1 MDANYILGKLNTFK
15 GQTQILI
22 YNQDTKDIIRGI
34 LSTHEQYKSEYDKI
48 YQYFLCDT
56 IEGSS
61 KKIWNFLKSNVPYYI
76 ESENTQYLKSP
87 SGILC
92 TPSDCKSYSLFA
104 NGVMDAIKRNTGEN
118 FDVCYRFASYE
129 LFNKNYQHVF
139 SVIKFDNKEI
149 WIDPVLSSYN
159 QKKYPYYFIDRK
171 IKNSYSLG
179 RVGALV
185 AMSGIQKNSV
195 GSEATSYLTDA
206 ATAAAFAVTGNYV
219 GAASAIM
226 QGVMTAIANAHGS
239 DAPHWQ
245 SILSKY
251 DDNTKAITYLDYIQT
266 LPPETGG
273 NGDSQIARFAQ
284 SFQLFPNLF
293 NSGNVSQDIADAWNK
308 QLDFARSKS
317 TSGDANSADILAA
330 YINFSNTTPSGFIQ
344 NGMISKDGVIAAGNT
359 GLLELATF
367 QKQYSAAPQ
376 YVAPSVFNSSSTTS
390 TNSGSGLKLS
400 TILLIG
406 AGGFLLYKTIKK
418 KR

>member
-34 LSTHEQYKSEYDKI
+34 LSTHDKYKTEYDKI

-56 IEGSS
+56 IEGST
-61 KKIWNFLKSNVPYYI
+61 KKVWNFLKSNVPYYI

-104 NGVMDAIKRNTGEN
+104 NGVMDAIKRNTGED
-118 FDVCYRFASYE
+118 FEIVYRFASYQM
-129 LFNKNYQHVF
+129 FDKNYQHVF
-139 SVIKFDNKEI
+139 SVVKVDDAEI

-159 QKKYPYYFIDRK
+159 EKKHPYYFMDRK
-171 IKNSYSLG
+171 IKSNYSLG

-185 AMSGIQKNSV
+185 AMSGINNKV
-195 GSEATSYLTDA
+195 GASELVSAGTSA
-206 ATAAAFAVTGNYV
+206 ANAALQIATGNEI
-219 GAASAIM
+219 GAASTIIK
-226 QGVMTAIANAHGS
+226 GVMTAIANSHGS

-245 SILSKY
+245 STLSKF

-284 SFQLFPNLF
+284 SFQLFPLLF
-293 NSGNVSQDIADAWNK
+293 TSGNVSSDIATAWNN
-308 QLDFARSKS
+308 QLDYTRSKS
-317 TSGDANSADILAA
+317 SQGDAGSADILAA
-330 YINFSNTTPSGFIQ
+330 YITFSNPAPSGFIQ
-344 NGMISKDGVIAAGNT
+344 NGMISKDGVVAAGNT
-359 GLLELATF
+359 GLLELPTF
-367 QKQYSAAPQ
+367 QKQYSAAPNYQ
-376 YVAPSVFNSSSTTS
+376 PPSLLSNISTTASTTS
-390 TNSGSGLKLS
+390 SSNGMSLT

-406 AGGFLLYKTIKK
+406 AGGFLIYKMVK
-418 KR
+418 